1 MAQSEQDQ
9 AILLLTQS
17 CEKMVLE
24 HRAQAEQLSAARATI
39 DELSRKV
46 ADLQAI
52 TKNVPK
58 AYRAI
63 VKLQSDMKTAKADIK
78 LNTMATNGDEDFH
91 KYANF
96 YREGD
101 DRPGNYDSD

>member
-9 AILLLTQS
+9 AIVLLTQT
-17 CEKMVLE
+17 CEKMVIE
-24 HRAQAEQLSAARATI
+24 HRSQAAELEAAKATI
-39 DELSRKV
+39 DDLSRKI

-63 VKLQSDMKTAKADIK
+63 VKLQAEMKTAQADIK
-78 LNTMATNGDEDFH
+78 LNTMSTNGDEDFR

-96 YREGD
+96 YKEDD